1 MRIDHLQFL
10 IEVARCK
17 SISTAAKKLY
27 ISQTGL
33 SAIINSIE
41 AELNIQIFRRTNK
54 GTLLTPDGEQAI
66 RLMKDILAKNDELH
80 YLCSDNSQQRQ
91 IINLGIFPSGTYAL
105 SRHLVKIWSKKHRN
119 IHLHIYEIGYE
130 DMHSCFNNRTASIVI
145 GAESTDYPNQFHALS
160 AKNGNICIEP
170 LYNDR
175 FFAMVSAASEFAD
188 RGSVHVDELL
198 HKHLL
203 LHHNYPSP
211 QDKPIGSIIHKFRLF
226 TVLSNMEVAK
236 QVLVDD
242 PDKVMIAPAF
252 AVYQDPL
259 VTSARLKL
267 LEVTGFHTSLTLF
280 MVYDSSGLSIQENLL
295 MQEIHSFF
303 SAIHSDSI

>member
-17 SISTAAKKLY
+17 SISTAARKLY

-54 GTLLTPDGEQAI
+54 GTLLTPDGEQAV
-66 RLMKDILAKNDELH
+66 RLMKEILARNDELH

-105 SRHLVKIWSKKHRN
+105 SRHLVKIWSRKHRN

-130 DMHSCFNNRTASIVI
+130 DMHSCLNDRTASIVI
-145 GAESTDYPNQFHALS
+145 GAESADFPNQFHAL
-160 AKNGNICIEP
+160 AARNGNICIEP
-170 LYNDR
+170 LYTDR
-175 FFAMVSAASEFAD
+175 FCAMVSGHSEFAGRETIHID
-188 RGSVHVDELL
+188 DLL

-203 LHHNYPSP
+203 VHHNYPNP
-211 QDKPIGSIIHKFRLF
+211 QDKPIGSIIHKFKLF

-242 PDKVMIAPAF
+242 PDKVMIAPLF

-259 VTSARLKL
+259 AVSGKLKL
-267 LEVTGFHTSLTLF
+267 LEVTGFHTALSVF
-280 MVYDSSGLSIQENLL
+280 MVYDSSSGLSIQENLL
-295 MQEIHSFF
+295 MQEIRDFF
-303 SAIHSDSI
+303 SGLARPF